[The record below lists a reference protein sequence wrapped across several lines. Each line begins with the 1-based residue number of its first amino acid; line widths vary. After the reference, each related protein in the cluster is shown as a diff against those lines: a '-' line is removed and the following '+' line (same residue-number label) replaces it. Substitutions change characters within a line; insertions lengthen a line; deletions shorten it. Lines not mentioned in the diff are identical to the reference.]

1 MFKAAQLT
9 YLSLYLTQL
18 SVIITN
24 YPLETKLVNF
34 ALLNY
39 RIDIGHDIFFDS
51 LDPSIIFMQLQSK
64 CLQLLQRRI
73 KMDFQC

>member
-18 SVIITN
+18 SIVITN
-24 YPLETKLVNF
+24 YPLEAKLVNF

-39 RIDIGHDIFFDS
+39 RIDIGHDILFDP
-51 LDPSIIFMQLQSK
+51 LDPPIIFMQLQSK

-73 KMDFQC
+73 EMDF